1 MDKIKER
8 LMEKKKV
15 NMASVQKEWP
25 KLVDLLNAGEEIIVV
40 DSSNPIAV
48 ISPYKREKISKLN
61 SAILK
66 RNAELQAK
74 RQFENSI
81 ATEIWFG

>member
-1 MDKIKER
+1 MKER

-15 NMASVQKEWP
+15 NMSSVQKEWP
-25 KLVDLLNAGEEIIVV
+25 RLVDLLNAGEEIIVV

-48 ISPYKREKISKLN
+48 ISPYKREKTSKLS

-66 RNAELQAK
+66 RSRELQAK
-74 RQFENSI
+74 RQLENNI

>member
-1 MDKIKER
+1 MKER

-25 KLVDLLNAGEEIIVV
+25 RLVDLLNEGDEIILV
-40 DSSNPIAV
+40 DSNKPIAV
-48 ISPYKREKISKLN
+48 ISPYKTKTANLSP
-61 SAILK
+61 AILK
-66 RNAELQAK
+66 RSRELQAK
-74 RQFENSI
+74 RQLENSV

>member
-1 MDKIKER
+1 MDKMKER

-15 NMASVQKEWP
+15 NMSSVQKEWP

-40 DSSNPIAV
+40 DSINPIAV
-48 ISPYKREKISKLN
+48 ISPYKPKTPNLS

-66 RNAELQAK
+66 RSRELQAK
-74 RQFENSI
+74 RQLENNI

>member
-1 MDKIKER
+1 
-8 LMEKKKV
+8 MEKKKV

-48 ISPYKREKISKLN
+48 ISPYKREKTSKLS
-61 SAILK
+61 SAFLK
-66 RNAELQAK
+66 RSRELQAK
-74 RQFENSI
+74 RQLENNI